1 MLCARNICPVSSP
14 SIEDGFVRLDGG
26 RISEIGP
33 WSECSNQSEAEDL
46 GEVIL
51 MPGLVNTH
59 CHWDARI
66 IRTLSELFP
75 GLLVHGLDSGHR

>member
-1 MLCARNICPVSSP
+1 MLLRACQIYPVSSP

-26 RISEIGP
+26 CITEIGP

-51 MPGLVNTH
+51 MRFGKYPLSFGLYGL
-59 CHWDARI
+59 CRSYS
-66 IRTLSELFP
+66 L